1 MFPGYHT
8 KAVNMFRREVN
19 ATNGEMVKDLAEIEK
34 WRYNAEDRLAMEKEI
49 GNWKPNGNEW
59 WKYE

>member
-49 GNWKPNGNEW
+49 GN
-59 WKYE
+59 